1 MSLEPRFGE
10 VKCLSPAGFHAMRY
24 AEWGAADNPRVL
36 VCVHGLTRVGRDF
49 DRLAAALADR
59 YRVVCPDVVGRG
71 RSDWLR
77 EPSSYQLPQYAADM
91 VTLIARL
98 DVPVVD
104 WLGTS
109 MGGLIGI
116 SVAGQA
122 GAPIGKLIVNDVGPA
137 LDAAAIARIGDYL
150 GRPIDFGSF
159 EQAVDY
165 IAAISAPF
173 GLTSRAD
180 WQEAT
185 RHVVRE
191 QDGRWRLHYDPR
203 LAEPFKQI
211 TPEVAAKG
219 EAALWWLYEH
229 IAAPVLLVRGANSD
243 LLSPA
248 TAERMA
254 ATGPRARRVEIPGI
268 GHAPMF
274 FDAAQIAVV
283 QEFLLG
289 S

>member
-1 MSLEPRFGE
+1 MSLEPRFGT
-10 VKCLSPAGFHAMRY
+10 VNCISPAGFHAMHY

-36 VCVHGLTRVGRDF
+36 ICVHGLTRVGRDF
-49 DRLAAALADR
+49 DRLAVALAEH
-59 YRVVCPDVVGRG
+59 YRVVCTDVVGRG

-77 EPSSYQLPQYAADM
+77 EPSLYQLPQYAADM

-98 DVPVVD
+98 DVPKVD

-116 SVAGQA
+116 SVAGQV
-122 GAPIGKLIVNDVGPA
+122 GAPIGKLIINDVGPT

-150 GRPIDFGSF
+150 GQPIEFARFDL
-159 EQAVDY
+159 AVDY

-180 WQEAT
+180 WEEAT

-191 QDGRWRLHYDPR
+191 RDGRWHLHYDPR
-203 LAEPFKQI
+203 LAEPFRQI
-211 TPEVAAKG
+211 TPETAAKG
-219 EAALWWLYEH
+219 EAALWWLYDH
-229 IAAPVLLVRGANSD
+229 ITAPVLLLRGEHSD

-248 TAERMA
+248 TAERMVG
-254 ATGPRARRVEIPGI
+254 TGPRARRIDIPGI

-274 FDAAQIAVV
+274 FDASQIAVV
-283 QEFLLG
+283 REFLLEP
-289 S
+289 